1 MAEREKVHNDLLAII
16 QQAAI
21 GLIVAN
27 KAGDIK
33 HMNQMAEQMVMPLF
47 MQTHLPANNIVN
59 LLEMIA
65 PGIAKKIDEF
75 PQESGYILTQQKQ
88 TVELE
93 HEDQVMVRHFFY
105 SINKVSEESI
115 VFSFDDI
122 TNYHESQEELSR
134 VSQEMAIDKSK
145 FEMAAGVLHDIGN
158 AVVGIG
164 SHLSRSKKLIS
175 DYDSS
180 TLVKLEKFLKAH
192 SQQFGEAIGAA
203 KAKALVDLVQG
214 LITNQNEL
222 IGGLETTVREQ
233 MGITSHISD
242 ILNIQRQY
250 ITTGEARARELVNLR
265 GVVYDALAILLAS
278 IEKREI
284 EITSDLPENVP
295 SFIGDRTKL
304 IQIVINLIKNAIEAI
319 DNNHEGPKTLEIKLS
334 ETDTIVQLLI
344 KDSGEGFDA
353 NTEAKIFERGFTTK
367 AQGMGIGLASG
378 KNVAESH
385 NGDLKLISEGKGK
398 GATAILTIAK
408 TEL

>member
-1 MAEREKVHNDLLAII
+1 MAEREKVQNDLLAII

-134 VSQEMAIDKSK
+134 VNQEMAIDKSK

-180 TLVKLEKFLKAH
+180 TLVKLEKFLKTH

-203 KAKALVDLVQG
+203 KANALVDLVQG
-214 LITNQNEL
+214 LITNQNAL

-250 ITTGEARARELVNLR
+250 ITTGEARPRELVNLR

-284 EITSDLPENVP
+284 AITSDLPENIP

-304 IQIVINLIKNAIEAI
+304 IQIVINLIKNAIDAI
-319 DNNHEGPKTLEIKLS
+319 DNNPEGPKTLEIILS
-334 ETDTIVQLLI
+334 ETDTMVQLLV

-353 NTEAKIFERGFTTK
+353 DTEAKIFERGFTTK

-385 NGDLKLISEGKGK
+385 NGDLKLISDGKGK

-408 TEL
+408 TES

>member
-1 MAEREKVHNDLLAII
+1 MADRENSQNDLLTII

-27 KAGDIK
+27 KTGEIK

-122 TNYHESQEELSR
+122 TNYHQSQEELSR

-175 DYDSS
+175 EYDSS
-180 TLVKLEKFLKAH
+180 TLVKLEKFLQSH
-192 SQQFGEAIGAA
+192 TQQFGEAIGEA
-203 KAKALVDLVQG
+203 KANALVDLVQG
-214 LITNQNEL
+214 LVTNQNAL
-222 IGGLETTVREQ
+222 ISGLETSVREQ

-250 ITTGEARARELVNLR
+250 ITTGQARPRELVNLR
-265 GVVYDALAILLAS
+265 GVVYDALSILLAS

-284 EITSDLPENVP
+284 EIISDLPEKIS

-304 IQIVINLIKNAIEAI
+304 IQIVLNLIKNAIDAI
-319 DNNHEGPKTLEIKLS
+319 DNNPEGPKKLEIRLS
-334 ETDTIVQLLI
+334 ETESQVLLLI
-344 KDSGEGFDA
+344 KDSGEGFDLG
-353 NTEAKIFERGFTTK
+353 TKDKIFERGFTTK

-385 NGDLKLISEGKGK
+385 NGDLTLTSEGKGK
-398 GATAILTIAK
+398 GAIAILTIAK
-408 TEL
+408 TNS